1 MYIVFVPV
9 TVTVTVT
16 CLVFF
21 LRIWSV
27 HNSMNFSCRTN
38 INNMA
43 ALRRETTILADWK
56 QAWNQFNN
64 KNREN
69 IHIEEL

>member
-1 MYIVFVPV
+1 
-9 TVTVTVT
+9 
-16 CLVFF
+16 
-21 LRIWSV
+21 
-27 HNSMNFSCRTN
+27 
-38 INNMA
+38 MA